1 MTVPRRAGI
10 IGWMAVSRSTGS
22 PEDTASFG
30 QELRREREVRD
41 VSLQEIAKATKIGV
55 RFLEALE
62 KDDFDALPAPV
73 FTKGFIREFSKYL
86 GLDPEKMVN
95 SWNYHRQ
102 LREQDSSTAKRMREI
117 QEQAAAAPPIPW
129 RGIFALL
136 GLAVG
141 AVILFVLVRRGFEE
155 ASPAPESGPGLAATA
170 AASWIA
176 PAPTPAP
183 PATAAPISG
192 ELVLRLQ
199 CSEETWFELG
209 IDGRAQISELLAS
222 GTTREFRATDSFL
235 LTLGNAGGVKA
246 TLDGRPL
253 PSFGSPAQV
262 VRGLRIDRDGLRT
275 EAPTQ
280 PATGTVPPGSVDGD

>member
-1 MTVPRRAGI
+1 
-10 IGWMAVSRSTGS
+10 MAVAHSPGS

-62 KDDFDALPAPV
+62 KDNFEALPAPV

-117 QEQAAAAPPIPW
+117 EERAATALPIPW

-136 GLAVG
+136 GLAAG
-141 AVILFVLVRRGFEE
+141 AVILFLLVRRGFED
-155 ASPAPESGPGLAATA
+155 SGPAPESGPGLAATA

-176 PAPTPAP
+176 PARTPAP
-183 PATAAPISG
+183 PASVSPLSD
-192 ELVLRLQ
+192 ELVLQLQ

-209 IDGRAQISELLAS
+209 IDGRAQISELLTA

-253 PSFGSPAQV
+253 PSFGSSSQV
-262 VRGLRIDRDGLRT
+262 VRGLRIDRDGLRR
-275 EAPTQ
+275 EASPL
-280 PATGTVPPGSVDGD
+280 PATATPPPGSANGD